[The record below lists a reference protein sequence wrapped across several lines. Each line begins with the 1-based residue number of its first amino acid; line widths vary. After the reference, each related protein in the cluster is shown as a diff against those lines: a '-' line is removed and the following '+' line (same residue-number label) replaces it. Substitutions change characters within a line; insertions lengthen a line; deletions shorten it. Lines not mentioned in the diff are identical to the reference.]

1 VYITTATRKPCY
13 RKDDRAMRPG
23 LYVDA
28 LKNFESPWLHPW
40 LLFPKL
46 LMTVVVIYRMKVHQM
61 AHVGVSQS
69 VGLKLFVREIFFE
82 DFQPM

>member
-1 VYITTATRKPCY
+1 
-13 RKDDRAMRPG
+13 MRPG

-28 LKNFESPWLHPW
+28 LKNFESPWLRPR
-40 LLFPKL
+40 LLFSKL
-46 LMTVVVIYRMKVHQM
+46 LMTVVVIDHMKVHQM